1 MNFHRAFWLLGPTAS
16 HPGSSMKASASTLPA
31 PSWCAGASGSRRSSG
46 SGLVAE
52 RELRVLGHHLRSPR
66 RVEDELR
73 VDAADALEVAD
84 ELAHL
89 LGDLRADRA
98 AGRGQSEG
106 EEELRVEM

>member
-16 HPGSSMKASASTLPA
+16 QPGSSMKASASTRAA
-31 PSWCAGASGSRRSSG
+31 PSWCSGASGSRRSSG

-52 RELRVLGHHLRSPR
+52 GELRVLGHHLRGPR

-73 VDAADALEVAD
+73 VDLVHTFEIAD

-89 LGDLRADRA
+89 LRDLGANRA
-98 AGRGQSEG
+98 ARGR
-106 EEELRVEM
+106 